1 MTKITVLNYVT
12 SEVDIIDFVET
23 DISIEDWINQH
34 YNEYEISYM
43 ITEDQELTLNFRN
56 STQY

>member
-1 MTKITVLNYVT
+1 MTKITILNYVT

-23 DISIEDWINQH
+23 DILIEDWINQH
-34 YNEYEISYM
+34 YKESEISYM
-43 ITEDQELTLNFRN
+43 ITEDQELTLNFRT

>member
-1 MTKITVLNYVT
+1 MTKITILNYVT

-34 YNEYEISYM
+34 YNESEISYM

>member
-1 MTKITVLNYVT
+1 MTKITVLNYAT

-23 DISIEDWINQH
+23 NISIEDWINQH
-34 YNEYEISYM
+34 YNESEIYYM
-43 ITEDQELTLNFRN
+43 ISEDQELTLNFRS

>member
-1 MTKITVLNYVT
+1 MTKITILNYAT

-23 DISIEDWINQH
+23 NISIEDWINQH
-34 YNEYEISYM
+34 YKESEICYM
-43 ITEDQELTLNFRN
+43 ISEDQELTLNFRS

>member
-1 MTKITVLNYVT
+1 MTKITILNYAT

-23 DISIEDWINQH
+23 NISIEDWINQH
-34 YNEYEISYM
+34 YNESEIYYM
-43 ITEDQELTLNFRN
+43 ISEDQELTLNFRS